1 MECDGFL
8 SMITSVWR
16 KMRKSS
22 KEKKKKNILLVVLVF
37 KFRNNLNNEPKNH
50 IGVIHTI
57 KLNQFLMIRKYYN
70 EAAL

>member
-1 MECDGFL
+1 M
-8 SMITSVWR
+8 
-16 KMRKSS
+16 
-22 KEKKKKNILLVVLVF
+22 
-37 KFRNNLNNEPKNH
+37 NNLNNEPKNH